1 MLLLVWIQR
10 NSQGQ
15 SNSVPTSQL
24 LIIPYGYNPEY
35 YLTGRTIIFGRAVK
49 YAPTGVA
56 QGLVYIG
63 NAAYLVK
70 LYLYYRGN
78 AYGGLGVG

>member
-15 SNSVPTSQL
+15 SSTVPLSQL
-24 LIIPYGYNPEY
+24 LVIPLGYNPDL
-35 YLTGRTIIFGRAVK
+35 YLVNRTIVFGYPVK
-49 YAPTGVA
+49 YAPTGVSRA
-56 QGLVYIG
+56 LVYIG
-63 NAAYLVK
+63 DASYVIK

-78 AYGGLGVG
+78 AFSGLGVG